1 MKKAILSCLMLL
13 AGLTAS
19 AQEQKGTTEYVFEPH
34 WYVNIQPLG
43 IQYTLGEVDFGD
55 LLSYN
60 IQAAAGYEFNKV
72 IGARLAINAWQ
83 SKAGLKF
90 YPNIDVPT
98 DFRNNLKGD
107 YKWKWNYIAPTV
119 DITFNLS
126 NLISGVNPKRVFTVG
141 AFAGLGA
148 NIAWGNSEAQAVNNT
163 LKPALGYSYNEYTPN
178 AIDPRQAGTATQKDI
193 DGADPL
199 AYLWDGTKTRLVLQ
213 AGLTGDIKI
222 NDQFAV
228 TLEVSANTLND
239 KYNSKKA
246 KNWDWYF
253 NALAGLKINLGPTYS
268 TKFIPAPEPEIRYVE
283 KIVEKIVEVPAAP
296 AETAA
301 EPLRRDIFFLINKSN
316 IRTSEASKINDIVT
330 YLNENK
336 DAKVQVTG
344 YADAGTGNDKVND
357 RIAAKRADSVV
368 AALKKAG
375 ISADRITFDSK
386 GARVQPF
393 ADNDSNRVSICI
405 AE

>member
-1 MKKAILSCLMLL
+1 MKMKKAILSCLMLL
-13 AGLTAS
+13 AGLSAS

-43 IQYTLGEVDFGD
+43 IQYTLGEISMGD

-60 IQAAAGYEFNKV
+60 VQAAVGREFNKV
-72 IGARLAINAWQ
+72 IGGRFALNAWQ
-83 SKAGLKF
+83 SKAGSS
-90 YPNIDVPT
+90 ISGV
-98 DFRNNLKGD
+98 D

-126 NLISGVNPKRVFTVG
+126 NLISGVNPNRVFTVG
-141 AFAGLGA
+141 AFAGLGM
-148 NIAWGNSEAQAVNNT
+148 NIGWGNDEAKNVDAT
-163 LKPALGYSYNEYTPN
+163 LRDLTTAKWMVGKIENKDASY
-178 AIDPRQAGTATQKDI
+178 QAGLD
-193 DGADPL
+193 
-199 AYLWDGTKTRLVLQ
+199 YLWDGTKARFLLQ

-222 NDQFAV
+222 NDKFAV
-228 TLEVSANTLND
+228 TLEVSANTLSD

-316 IRTSEASKINDIVT
+316 IRTSEASKVDDIVA

-344 YADAGTGNDKVND
+344 YADAGTGNDRIND
-357 RIAAKRADSVV
+357 RLAAKRADAVV

-375 ISADRITFDSK
+375 ISADRISFDSK

>member
-1 MKKAILSCLMLL
+1 M
-13 AGLTAS
+13 G
-19 AQEQKGTTEYVFEPH
+19 
-34 WYVNIQPLG
+34 
-43 IQYTLGEVDFGD
+43 
-55 LLSYN
+55 
-60 IQAAAGYEFNKV
+60 
-72 IGARLAINAWQ
+72 
-83 SKAGLKF
+83 
-90 YPNIDVPT
+90 
-98 DFRNNLKGD
+98 
-107 YKWKWNYIAPTV
+107 
-119 DITFNLS
+119 
-126 NLISGVNPKRVFTVG
+126 TVG
-141 AFAGLGA
+141 NYSTNQGL
-148 NIAWGNSEAQAVNNT
+148 
-163 LKPALGYSYNEYTPN
+163 
-178 AIDPRQAGTATQKDI
+178 D
-193 DGADPL
+193 
-199 AYLWDGTKTRLVLQ
+199 YLWDGTKVRLMGQ
-213 AGLTGDIKI
+213 FGLMGDFKVSDKVSIG
-222 NDQFAV
+222 
-228 TLEVSANTLND
+228 LELSANTLND

-316 IRTSEASKINDIVT
+316 IRTSEASKVDDIVA

>member
-1 MKKAILSCLMLL
+1 MKMKKTILSCLMLL

-43 IQYTLGEVDFGD
+43 VQYTLGEVDFGD

-60 IQAAAGYEFNKV
+60 VQAAVGREFNKV
-72 IGARLAINAWQ
+72 IGGRFALNAWQ
-83 SKAGLKF
+83 SKAGSK
-90 YPNIDVPT
+90 VS
-98 DFRNNLKGD
+98 GVD

-126 NLISGVNPKRVFTVG
+126 NLISGVNPNRVFTVG
-141 AFAGLGA
+141 AFAGLGM
-148 NIAWGNSEAQAVNNT
+148 NIGWGNDEAKNVDAT
-163 LKPALGYSYNEYTPN
+163 LRDLTTAKWMVGEIENKDASY
-178 AIDPRQAGTATQKDI
+178 QAGLD
-193 DGADPL
+193 
-199 AYLWDGTKTRLVLQ
+199 YLWDGTKARFLLQ

-222 NDQFAV
+222 NDKFAV
-228 TLEVSANTLND
+228 TLEVSANTLSD

-253 NALAGLKINLGPTYS
+253 NALAGLKINFGPTYS

-316 IRTSEASKINDIVT
+316 IRTSEASKVDDIVA

-344 YADAGTGNDKVND
+344 YADAGTGNDRIND
-357 RIAAKRADSVV
+357 RLAAKRADAVV

-375 ISADRITFDSK
+375 ISADRISFDSK

>member
-1 MKKAILSCLMLL
+1 MLL

-43 IQYTLGEVDFGD
+43 VQYTLGEISMGD
-55 LLSYN
+55 LMSYN
-60 IQAAAGYEFNKV
+60 VQAAVGREFNKV
-72 IGARLAINAWQ
+72 IGGRFALNAWQ
-83 SKAGLKF
+83 SKAGSK
-90 YPNIDVPT
+90 ISGV
-98 DFRNNLKGD
+98 D

-126 NLISGVNPKRVFTVG
+126 NLISGVNPNRVFTVG
-141 AFAGLGA
+141 AFAGLGM
-148 NIAWGNSEAQAVNNT
+148 NIGWGNSEAADVDAILRQTTTARWQDDDGQIKTDNT
-163 LKPALGYSYNEYTPN
+163 Y
-178 AIDPRQAGTATQKDI
+178 QAGLD
-193 DGADPL
+193 
-199 AYLWDGTKTRLVLQ
+199 YLWDGTKARFLLQ

-222 NDQFAV
+222 NDKFAV
-228 TLEVSANTLND
+228 TLEVSANTLSD

-283 KIVEKIVEVPAAP
+283 KIVEKVVEVPAAP

-316 IRTSEASKINDIVT
+316 IRTSEASKVDDIVA

-344 YADAGTGNDKVND
+344 YADAGTGNDRIND
-357 RIAAKRADSVV
+357 RLAAKRADAVV

-375 ISADRITFDSK
+375 ISADRISFDSK

>member
-1 MKKAILSCLMLL
+1 M
-13 AGLTAS
+13 
-19 AQEQKGTTEYVFEPH
+19 
-34 WYVNIQPLG
+34 
-43 IQYTLGEVDFGD
+43 
-55 LLSYN
+55 SYN
-60 IQAAAGYEFNKV
+60 VQAAVGREFNKV
-72 IGARLAINAWQ
+72 IGGRFALNAWQ
-83 SKAGLKF
+83 SKAGSK
-90 YPNIDVPT
+90 ISGV
-98 DFRNNLKGD
+98 D

-126 NLISGVNPKRVFTVG
+126 NLISGVNPNRVFTVG
-141 AFAGLGA
+141 AFAGLGM
-148 NIAWGNSEAQAVNNT
+148 NIGWGNSEAADVDAILRQTTTARWQDDDGQIKTDNT
-163 LKPALGYSYNEYTPN
+163 Y
-178 AIDPRQAGTATQKDI
+178 QAGLD
-193 DGADPL
+193 
-199 AYLWDGTKTRLVLQ
+199 YLWDGTKARFLLQ

-222 NDQFAV
+222 NDKFAV
-228 TLEVSANTLND
+228 TLEVSANTLSD

-253 NALAGLKINLGPTYS
+253 NALAGL
-268 TKFIPAPEPEIRYVE
+268 
-283 KIVEKIVEVPAAP
+283 KIVEVPAAP

-316 IRTSEASKINDIVT
+316 IRTSEASKVDDIVA

-344 YADAGTGNDKVND
+344 YADAGTGNDRIND
-357 RIAAKRADSVV
+357 RLAAKRADAVV

-375 ISADRITFDSK
+375 ISADRISFDSK

>member
-13 AGLTAS
+13 AGLSAS

-43 IQYTLGEVDFGD
+43 VQYTLGEISMGD
-55 LLSYN
+55 LMSYN
-60 IQAAAGYEFNKV
+60 VQAAVGREFNKV
-72 IGARLAINAWQ
+72 IGGRFALNAWQ
-83 SKAGLKF
+83 SKAGSSI
-90 YPNIDVPT
+90 NGV
-98 DFRNNLKGD
+98 D
-107 YKWKWNYIAPTV
+107 YKWKWNYIAPTI

-126 NLISGVNPKRVFTVG
+126 NLISGVNPNRVFTVG
-141 AFAGLGA
+141 AFAGLGM
-148 NIAWGNSEAQAVNNT
+148 NIGWGNDQAADVDAT
-163 LKPALGYSYNEYTPN
+163 LRQLTTARWADADGTLRTDNSY
-178 AIDPRQAGTATQKDI
+178 QAG
-193 DGADPL
+193 L
-199 AYLWDGTKTRLVLQ
+199 EYLWDGTKTRFLLQ

-222 NDQFAV
+222 NDKFAV
-228 TLEVSANTLND
+228 TLEVSANTLSD
-239 KYNSKKA
+239 KYNSKRA

-253 NALAGLKINLGPTYS
+253 NALAGLKINFGPTYS

-283 KIVEKIVEVPAAP
+283 KIVEKVVEVPAPAP
-296 AETAA
+296 AAA
-301 EPLRRDIFFLINKSN
+301 EPLRRDIFFLINKAV
-316 IRTSEASKINDIVT
+316 IRDTEASKVNDIVA

-344 YADAGTGNDKVND
+344 YADAGTGNDKIND
-357 RIAAKRADSVV
+357 RLAAQRADAVV
-368 AALKKAG
+368 KALKDAG
-375 ISADRITFDSK
+375 IAADRITFDSK